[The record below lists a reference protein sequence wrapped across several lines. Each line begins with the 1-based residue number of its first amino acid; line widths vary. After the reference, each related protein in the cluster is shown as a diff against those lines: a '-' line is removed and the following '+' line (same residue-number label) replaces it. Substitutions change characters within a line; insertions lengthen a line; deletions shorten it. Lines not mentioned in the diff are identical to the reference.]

1 MVDFLE
7 ARAMA
12 LSRFRKPGYLLPLAV
27 AASLVLA
34 GTLTPKASPPMASV
48 DDADDNDVEGY
59 SNLPKAVDVDPDPD
73 VFETFLV
80 AMEAPADLGNGVTT
94 TASTF
99 NGIVPG
105 PLFKLKIGEKVIV
118 HFTNNLPIPAT
129 IHWHGVELT
138 NRSDGTG
145 VTQDAVPPGGTFTYD
160 FMVPRPG
167 IFSYHSHIMPTN
179 PEFKGYYGLLIV
191 EDPAEPVLIE
201 KKVIPKRVNTKVLVL
216 ADTTVCKEPGWN
228 DTTTYPADPTLP
240 WAGGSEFPGKLAQPS
255 PEKLCEEPL
264 DEHGHFLLPHPGTAL
279 PAGTIPNIQPSPD
292 CNSPGQPGCPTNE
305 GQLVLTNGKVAAARA
320 GSPSAPGAL
329 SAGPAIFDVKP
340 GEGIRLQLGNAAT
353 IRYFRLRLTDQ
364 RGSQVALFRIGG
376 QGGLLD
382 NVRLEGGIQGTLNT
396 QYDYGEIL
404 LPVAAREDV
413 VFAVPTA
420 AAKGDVLTLW
430 TLDYQRT
437 GNGFALL
444 PTVPVAHFRVKNDNK
459 GKKFTI
465 AAGDPLLVHPNVNTP
480 TESLK
485 FATPDALLNS
495 SLFVPP
501 QPGSVDG
508 TIRLTAFPGGKP
520 GINGTTNP
528 IFDAGAM
535 PPAPFT
541 SIPHVAESRWAAVGD
556 LLELTV
562 SNATAA
568 HHPWHPHGFSIQPVR
583 ITDAVGTTL
592 FEYPYNEFVDVVDI
606 PPGSKLVYR
615 VRLDDRPFSFTS
627 PTGGAVG
634 RWVMHCHIFF
644 HAALGMI
651 TELVAVP

>member
-1 MVDFLE
+1 MSL
-7 ARAMA
+7 
-12 LSRFRKPGYLLPLAV
+12 LFRKPGYLLPLAL

-34 GTLTPKASPPMASV
+34 GTLTLKGSPPMASV
-48 DDADDNDVEGY
+48 DDDDDNDVEGY
-59 SNLPKAVDVDPDPD
+59 SNLPKAVDVNLDPD

-105 PLFKLKIGEKVIV
+105 PLFKLKVGEKVIV

-191 EDPAEPVLIE
+191 EDPAEPALIE

-216 ADTTVCKEPGWN
+216 ADTTVCKEPGSTGL
-228 DTTTYPADPTLP
+228 DYIATYPADPTGTVP
-240 WAGGSEFPGKLAQPS
+240 WAGGSPFPGKFAQPT
-255 PEKLCEEPL
+255 PKKLCEEPL
-264 DEHGHFLLPHPGTAL
+264 DEHGHFLPPGTVL

-329 SAGPAIFDVKP
+329 SAGPAILDVKP

-396 QYDYGEIL
+396 QYDSGEIL

-420 AAKGDVLTLW
+420 AARGDVLTLW

-444 PTVPVAHFRVKNDNK
+444 PTVPVAHFRVNDNK
-459 GKKFTI
+459 GKKFKI
-465 AAGDPLLVHPNVNTP
+465 AAGDPLLVHPKVNTP

-501 QPGSVDG
+501 QPGSTDG
-508 TIRLTAFPGGKP
+508 TIRLTAFPGAKP

-528 IFDAGAM
+528 IFDAGAT

-562 SNATAA
+562 SNDTAA

-583 ITDAVGTTL
+583 ITNAVGTTL

-615 VRLDDRPFSFTS
+615 VRLDDRPFNFTS